1 MFPVG
6 RHILGS
12 FVCLFALAGCS
23 QDQQNKFSRVGVS
36 WLDGDYRVTY
46 ADGQHVKSWEVHDGK
61 VTSDPQKGYYFFWA
75 RIDGKKAYV
84 QTPIERTYIE
94 EMP

>member
-1 MFPVG
+1 MFPLAH
-6 RHILGS
+6 RILCPII
-12 FVCLFALAGCS
+12 CLAALAGCS
-23 QDQQNKFSRVGVS
+23 GDQQNKLSRVGVS

-46 ADGQHVKSWEVHDGK
+46 ADGQHVKSWEVREGK
-61 VTSDPQKGYYFFWA
+61 ITSDAQKGYYYFWA
-75 RIDGKKAYV
+75 AIDGKQTYV

>member
-1 MFPVG
+1 MLTLRHRMFCV
-6 RHILGS
+6 I
-12 FVCLFALAGCS
+12 FCLVAVAGCS
-23 QDQQNKFSRVGVS
+23 EDQQNKLSRVGVS

-46 ADGQHVKSWEVHDGK
+46 ADGQHVKSWEVRDGK
-61 VTSDPQKGYYFFWA
+61 VTSDPQKGYYYFWA
-75 RIDGKKAYV
+75 VIDGKKAYV

>member
-1 MFPVG
+1 MLTARRPL
-6 RHILGS
+6 ICSLL
-12 FVCLFALAGCS
+12 CLLALSGCS
-23 QDQQNKFSRVGVS
+23 EDQQNTISRVGVS

-46 ADGQHVKSWEVHDGK
+46 ADGQHVKSWEVQDGK
-61 VTSDPQKGYYFFWA
+61 VTSDPQKGYYYFWA
-75 RIDGKKAYV
+75 EIDGKKAYV

>member
-1 MFPVG
+1 MLAVERRF
-6 RHILGS
+6 L
-12 FVCLFALAGCS
+12 CALICVAAVTGCS
-23 QDQQNKFSRVGVS
+23 EDQQNKISRVGVS

-46 ADGQHVKSWEVHDGK
+46 ADGQQMKSWEVRDGK
-61 VTSDPQKGYYFFWA
+61 VTSDSQKGYYYFWA
-75 RIDGKKAYV
+75 EIDGKKAYV